1 MTASVAALL
10 LACMGSSHPLVFA
23 LSWAL
28 LSAPISLR
36 GVRAAYFARH
46 VPPEELS
53 RVGQLAS
60 AAGLVGSVLG
70 PLLAG
75 LFHSLPGGG
84 DVEPNPHP
92 DPHPDPNPNPN
103 PNPNPD
109 PDTKPNPKPTQVGAT
124 WSNASSRCPPAPG

>member
-46 VPPEELS
+46 VPPEERS
-53 RVGQLAS
+53 LARS
-60 AAGLVGSVLG
+60 
-70 PLLAG
+70 
-75 LFHSLPGGG
+75 
-84 DVEPNPHP
+84 
-92 DPHPDPNPNPN
+92 
-103 PNPNPD
+103 
-109 PDTKPNPKPTQVGAT
+109 
-124 WSNASSRCPPAPG
+124 